1 MFRDVR
7 IEQVSDGRWAVVEET
22 IDSGRVV
29 LRLFE
34 SIEDARRFALAS

>member
-7 IEQVSDGRWAVVEET
+7 IEQTGDGRWAVVEET
-22 IDSGRVV
+22 IDSGRIV

-34 SIEDARRFALAS
+34 NIDDARRFASAS